1 VADLRQFPRPQSKTQ
16 LQEFLG
22 LVNFYHRFIPDCA
35 KTLVPLY
42 DLLSGCKPTGALN
55 WSEDCEVAFVAAKES
70 LARAALLTFPQAG
83 ADIRILTDASDRA
96 VGAVLEQSSD
106 SGWTPLAFFSKKL
119 RPPETRYSTF
129 DRELLAIFLAIR
141 HFRYFVEGRQFHI
154 VTDHKPLTFAL
165 GSASSQWSPRQLRHL
180 SFISEFTSDLRHIQG
195 KDNAAADALSR
206 ISADLPTISVIRFDE
221 MAHLQQTDPDLHRLR
236 TSDSKMLLQD
246 IPVAGRACSLTC
258 DTAQDPPR
266 PVVPAPL
273 RRQVFDALHGLAH
286 PGIKAT
292 QRLISGRYVWPH
304 MHRDITNWVRTCTA
318 CQTSKVQ
325 QHTRAPLQ
333 QFPTPE
339 ARFAHVHIDI
349 VGPLPL
355 SRGFSYVLT
364 MIDRFTRWVEV
375 VPIQDMTAETCARAF
390 LAQWISRFGV
400 PQALTSDRGPQF
412 TSDCWSQLML
422 LLGLPHNLT
431 TAYHP
436 QANGMVER
444 FHRQLKS
451 ALRAQLAG
459 ENWVDHLP
467 MVLLGLRAAFREDL
481 GASTAELVYGSTL
494 RLPSDFFQPHTAPD
508 PSSFMSQLRS
518 AMQGLQPS
526 APVRHGLPDTAVHPA
541 LKTCTHVFVRHDA
554 VRSPLQRPYDGPF
567 RVISRND
574 KVFQVDING
583 KLDSVT
589 IDRLKPAHLEHNLI
603 GIPLPTAQGDHDY
616 ARLSHVFQY

>member
-1 VADLRQFPRPQSKTQ
+1 
-16 LQEFLG
+16 
-22 LVNFYHRFIPDCA
+22 
-35 KTLVPLY
+35 
-42 DLLSGCKPTGALN
+42 
-55 WSEDCEVAFVAAKES
+55 
-70 LARAALLTFPQAG
+70 
-83 ADIRILTDASDRA
+83 
-96 VGAVLEQSSD
+96 
-106 SGWTPLAFFSKKL
+106 
-119 RPPETRYSTF
+119 
-129 DRELLAIFLAIR
+129 
-141 HFRYFVEGRQFHI
+141 
-154 VTDHKPLTFAL
+154 
-165 GSASSQWSPRQLRHL
+165 
-180 SFISEFTSDLRHIQG
+180 
-195 KDNAAADALSR
+195 
-206 ISADLPTISVIRFDE
+206 
-221 MAHLQQTDPDLHRLR
+221 
-236 TSDSKMLLQD
+236 
-246 IPVAGRACSLTC
+246 
-258 DTAQDPPR
+258 
-266 PVVPAPL
+266 
-273 RRQVFDALHGLAH
+273 
-286 PGIKAT
+286 
-292 QRLISGRYVWPH
+292 
-304 MHRDITNWVRTCTA
+304 
-318 CQTSKVQ
+318 
-325 QHTRAPLQ
+325 
-333 QFPTPE
+333 
-339 ARFAHVHIDI
+339 
-349 VGPLPL
+349 
-355 SRGFSYVLT
+355 

-451 ALRAQLAG
+451 ALRARLAG
-459 ENWVDHLP
+459 ANWVDHLP
-467 MVLLGLRAAFREDL
+467 LVLLGLRAAFREDL

-494 RLPSDFFQPHTAPD
+494 RLPGDFFQPHTAPD

-518 AMQGLQPS
+518 AMQGLQPN

-583 KLDSVT
+583 KSDSVT